1 MCYSATD
8 SSCYTGVVNHRF
20 AGSRRCSAYARTI
33 KHELSLCHRE
43 LRAIYDLDALRDTT
57 DSSETFLNGCAA
69 IIRGVLQPDLLQLIT
84 LDLEDCPAQNIT
96 IERWRPTNAAGLM
109 LALTNA
115 LASGETTNL
124 QEGDAEVIVRSLS
137 VRGERLGVLVLG
149 SADHHWSIDDRRL
162 IDAMCSQIDS
172 AMASLRLFQ
181 QVQSRNRELET
192 IYRLDRLIDAT
203 PDFEQ
208 GLGAA
213 LGLLSETIGATWSFI
228 MLYTAEEHELEF
240 RAASHDDLA
249 DPSLQVSQVLR
260 DLARQTVDQGKMVR
274 REQIDQTIGS
284 YIGVPLILKNQI
296 IGVFGGANPP
306 GMRGFSIHEVK
317 MLNAIASQMDTALF
331 EDRQQRHIRETFAR
345 YVSPDVVDLMLRT
358 PGNDY
363 MNVHR
368 QQLSMLFSDM
378 RGFTTVSEQL
388 PADVVARMLN
398 EHLSAMTT
406 IIRNAGGTVDKFV
419 GDEIVAFFGAPLPY
433 EQHPLLAVQTGLL
446 MQARHTELMNE
457 WQNQGLPGVA
467 IGIGIATGEVVV
479 GNIGSAQMM
488 NYTAI
493 GPDMNLAARL
503 CSAALANQIL
513 VSQATYDAVRDQ
525 VHAVPVEPLSLRHI
539 SQLVQAY
546 SIETVLSTNV

>member
-1 MCYSATD
+1 MPEQL
-8 SSCYTGVVNHRF
+8 
-20 AGSRRCSAYARTI
+20 

-57 DSSETFLNGCAA
+57 DSTETFLNGCAT

-96 IERWRPTNAAGLM
+96 IERWRPNDAAGLM

-115 LASGETTNL
+115 LAGGETTSL
-124 QEGDAEVIVRSLS
+124 QEGDAEIIVRSLS
-137 VRGERLGVLVLG
+137 VKGERLGVLVLG
-149 SADHHWSIDDRRL
+149 SADHHWSVDDRRL

-172 AMASLRLFQ
+172 AMAGLRLFQ

-203 PDFEQ
+203 PDFDQ

-249 DPSLQVSQVLR
+249 DPNSQVSQVLR
-260 DLARQTVDQGKMVR
+260 DLARNTVDQGKMVR

-433 EQHPLLAVQTGLL
+433 EQHPLLAVQTALL
-446 MQARHTELMNE
+446 MQTRHTQLMDE
-457 WQNQGLPGVA
+457 WQSQGLPAVA
-467 IGIGIATGEVVV
+467 IGIGIASGEVVV

-503 CSAALANQIL
+503 CSAALPNQIL
-513 VSQATYDAVRDQ
+513 VSQATYDAVQ
-525 VHAVPVEPLSLRHI
+525 QHVQAVPVAPLSLRHI

-546 SIETVLSTNV
+546 SIEAVLSTKA